1 MDAGGKA
8 SICRFTIHKVKIGD
22 FSFSGFGILSD
33 FFILEIISIS
43 IKTGFLI
50 PTAEY
55 FFECLNL
62 ALRLIYIK
70 AIHGHAAPIDGD
82 WIGFVWGGFVKLLI
96 WDAV

>member
-43 IKTGFLI
+43 ANTSFLI
-50 PTAEY
+50 
-55 FFECLNL
+55 L
-62 ALRLIYIK
+62 AVAFTSPRRALLRRSF
-70 AIHGHAAPIDGD
+70 G
-82 WIGFVWGGFVKLLI
+82 
-96 WDAV
+96 